1 MNDVIFST
9 RGTKT
14 SKILIYIFLGII
26 LLSIAIISNE
36 MLSGTSRMYLF
47 MPKSY
52 KRAFWGISLL
62 TSVLPAC
69 CGTYELMYA
78 VRYGLTYVDVYRDK
92 VVGKGLPKQSIF
104 VNDELFNI
112 KNEQIIN
119 VTMIRNW
126 FLCIHTVSGKY
137 YIMTNQKT
145 GAEIMNYYAELKG

>member
-14 SKILIYIFLGII
+14 AKIIFMIVCSVFIGLFCIFISNIFPHVNTMYYDLSDSYKTSVWVISLSVALLLSAAIFII
-26 LLSIAIISNE
+26 LC
-36 MLSGTSRMYLF
+36 
-47 MPKSY
+47 
-52 KRAFWGISLL
+52 AFK
-62 TSVLPAC
+62 
-69 CGTYELMYA
+69 
-78 VRYGLTYVDVYRDK
+78 YGLTYVDVYRDRF
-92 VVGKGLPKQSIF
+92 VGKGLPKQSMYA
-104 VNDELFNI
+104 NSELFNI